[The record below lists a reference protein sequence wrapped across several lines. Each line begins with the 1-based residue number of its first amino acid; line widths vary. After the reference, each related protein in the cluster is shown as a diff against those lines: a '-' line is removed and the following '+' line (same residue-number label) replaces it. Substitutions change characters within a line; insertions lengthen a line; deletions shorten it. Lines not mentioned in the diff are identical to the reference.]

1 MADIADRF
9 QACNPVVTNSYNS
22 CGTITRTSLKSLT
35 PAQLL
40 DVFQDGE
47 GNYRDMKSL
56 LQSSFELK
64 ACGIKTNGLYDFLM
78 SSASPLG
85 KLVNKKNL
93 PGSESYIEPYIFARQ
108 RSIINDDYW
117 AISTGFATGDY
128 TPSTTGPLTSVAGGD
143 YVVRV
148 FSRQGIDVGTEFFQN
163 RYKIFIFSRRLNGVA
178 EKGQWKIV
186 SSAVD
191 PDTNMIDILISDENG
206 GSSSNYDTTPQ
217 SGYVVIGANDVADW
231 ENYCLNRPAL
241 NPNKLVPFFFQTSR
255 TALCVDSFYK
265 EWLERLM
272 KTNDLFQIFGDVPL
286 AERNRQLGERAQKEW
301 MNSFFWGKALE
312 NQTIST
318 YTSLEQILSVG
329 GSVMGYRA
337 NAVGVYEQLKACGR
351 VVDLANTTLSI
362 ADFLD
367 DIYLVVRARET
378 SGIPNKSVDV
388 YTDSETAAQFKA
400 GMVAYYNAASGGLAR
415 YNAPIEEGNIEG
427 SMKMMGFYATSYRV
441 DFPAGVVINIIT
453 HPFFDDIRSAA
464 SAEGIEST
472 GKFLWVLDFGRG
484 GSIYPG
490 IINSARVSTT
500 VDQIDLL
507 RKVNTNYS
515 CVIANP
521 TRDITLDSV
530 TWTAVVECPAAN
542 LIYENFDDDTP
553 TVGPSEETVPLY

>member
-40 DVFQDGE
+40 EVFQDGS
-47 GNYRDMKSL
+47 GNYRDMKSI
-56 LQSSFELK
+56 LQNAFELK
-64 ACGIKTNGLYDFLM
+64 ACGIKTNGLFDFLM

-93 PGSESYIEPYIFARQ
+93 PGSESYIEPFIFARQ
-108 RSIINDDYW
+108 RSLINDDYW
-117 AISTGFATGDY
+117 AIEDGFATGDY
-128 TPSTTGPLTSVAGGD
+128 ETGVTGPLSSVAGGD
-143 YVVRV
+143 FVVRV
-148 FSRQGIDVGTEFFQN
+148 FSRQGIDVASEFFQN
-163 RYKIFIFSRRLNGVA
+163 RYKVFIFSRRLNGVA

-186 SSAVD
+186 ASAA
-191 PDTNMIDILISDENG
+191 DTTTNRIDLLLEDENT
-206 GSSSNYDTTPQ
+206 GSDTNYDTTPT

-255 TALCVDSFYK
+255 TALCVDSNYK
-265 EWLERLM
+265 EFLERAM
-272 KTNDLFQIFGDVPL
+272 KVNDLFAVFGDVPL

-301 MNSFFWGKALE
+301 VNSFFWGKPLA

-329 GSVMGYRA
+329 GTVMGYRA
-337 NAVGVYEQLKACGR
+337 NASGVYEQLKACGR

-367 DIYLVVRARET
+367 DIYLVVRAREN
-378 SGIPNKSVDV
+378 SGIPNRSVDV

-400 GMVAYYNAASGGLAR
+400 GMIAYYNSISGGLAR

-427 SMKMMGFYATSYRV
+427 SLKMMGFYATSYRV
-441 DFPAGVVINIIT
+441 DFPAGVVLNIIT

-464 SAEGIEST
+464 ASESIEST
-472 GKFLWVLDFGRG
+472 GKFLWVLDIGKG

-490 IINSARVSTT
+490 IIGSSRVNTT

-507 RKVNTNYS
+507 RRVNTNYS

-530 TWTAVVECPAAN
+530 TWTAIVECPAAN

-553 TVGPSEETVPLY
+553 TVGASEEVIPLY